1 MTEEIKV
8 RGEYLLQKYPG
19 KGGWTYALIPEI
31 PQDKKAHF
39 GWVTV
44 NGRIDDYKLERIK
57 LMPDGKGHLFLA
69 VKAAIRK
76 KIKKEA
82 GDTVFIE
89 LSTAVG
95 PLRLP
100 EEIKLCFENESP
112 KLYATFCQLS
122 ESEQQAY
129 LDWIYTAK
137 KEATKVERIVTMME
151 KLADNKK
158 LHDN

>member
-1 MTEEIKV
+1 MANEITVK
-8 RGEYLLQKYPG
+8 GEYLLQKYPG

-31 PQDKKAHF
+31 PQDRKAHF

-44 NGRIDDYKLERIK
+44 SGRIDDHKLERIK
-57 LMPDGKGHLFLA
+57 LMPDGKGHLFLP

-89 LSTAVG
+89 LSTVVA
-95 PLRLP
+95 PLSLP

-112 KLYATFCQLS
+112 KLYTTFCQLS
-122 ESEQQAY
+122 DSEQQAY
-129 LDWIYTAK
+129 LDWIYAAK
-137 KEATKVERIVTMME
+137 KEATKVERIVSMME
-151 KLADNKK
+151 KLTTGKK
-158 LHDN
+158 LYD